1 MSVGS
6 TMSCHKTNSS
16 VAHNWSNSV
25 SDESPMGV
33 VLSLHLVVV
42 ADRPGDTDFDGHTD
56 LPGNWMADLPGDLA
70 RVLDWPLLALPL
82 GAGVALGS
90 SGVAVSVAGVG
101 LPLAV
106 AVSSVATRVH
116 LGVVADHTRAVVD
129 LLGHLVALLS
139 HNILAVLNI
148 SGVHNSVVLS
158 VASLV
163 VLGVAGGVSG
173 RVVDRGADL
182 LAVAVVSAVAVAGS
196 CCGKAKGKE
205 GQGKVQHSRI
215 SSHLDGELKHFFD
228 ILCHIS
234 GNDPSVKE

>member
-1 MSVGS
+1 MTVVS
-6 TMSCHKTNSS
+6 TMSSYMF
-16 VAHNWSNSV
+16 
-25 SDESPMGV
+25 DESPMCV

-42 ADRPGDTDFDGHTD
+42 ADRPGDTDFDWNTD
-56 LPGNWMADLPGDLA
+56 LPGNWVADLPGDLA

-139 HNILAVLNI
+139 HDILAVLNI
-148 SGVHNSVVLS
+148 SGVHYSVVLS

-163 VLGVAGGVSG
+163 VLGVAGGVNFG
-173 RVVDRGADL
+173 VVFSMAAADNVYHQKYCL
-182 LAVAVVSAVAVAGS
+182 HTRTKKLHTL
-196 CCGKAKGKE
+196 CCGSHMSSRYEPQRGCWWHIQ
-205 GQGKVQHSRI
+205 GQRRQIARKRQRGEQSRA
-215 SSHLDGELKHFFD
+215 SFLREYL
-228 ILCHIS
+228 
-234 GNDPSVKE
+234 PT

>member
-1 MSVGS
+1 MKDDNCLAQLSMAIS
-6 TMSCHKTNSS
+6 TIGISMVCSRVTMTIDCCPSR
-16 VAHNWSNSV
+16 VALLTRNF
-25 SDESPMGV
+25 
-33 VLSLHLVVV
+33 HLN
-42 ADRPGDTDFDGHTD
+42 RHTD
-56 LPGNWMADLPGDLA
+56 LPGNWVADFPGDLA

-82 GAGVALGS
+82 GVGVALGS
-90 SGVAVSVAGVG
+90 SGVAVMGSVSVAGVS

-116 LGVVADHTRAVVD
+116 LGVVANHTRAVVD

-148 SGVHNSVVLS
+148 SGVHHSVVLG
-158 VASLV
+158 VARLV

-182 LAVAVVSAVAVAGS
+182 LAVAVVPAVAGS
-196 CCGKAKGKE
+196 CCGKPEGKE

-215 SSHLDGELKHFFD
+215 S
-228 ILCHIS
+228 
-234 GNDPSVKE
+234 